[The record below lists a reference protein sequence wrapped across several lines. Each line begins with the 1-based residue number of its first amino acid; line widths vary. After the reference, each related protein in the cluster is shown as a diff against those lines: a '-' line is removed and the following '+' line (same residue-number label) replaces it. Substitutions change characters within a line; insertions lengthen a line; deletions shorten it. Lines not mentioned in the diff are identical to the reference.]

1 MMKISEIMT
10 RQVVALRGEE
20 TAATAARLLSSCNI
34 GAAPVVDGRNR
45 VVGMVTD
52 RDLMIRCL
60 SAGKRPDQTAVSQ
73 IMTAGAVT
81 ARPEEDTAVVSAQ
94 MGLRQIRRMPVV
106 ENGRLMGMVS
116 LSDIAKHDP
125 DSAVTALG
133 YISDNISRR

>member
-20 TAATAARLLSSCNI
+20 TAETAARLLASCNI

-60 SAGKRPDQTAVSQ
+60 GAGKRPDQITVSQ
-73 IMTAGAVT
+73 VMTAGAVT
-81 ARPEEDTAVVSAQ
+81 ARPEEDTAAVSAQ
-94 MGLRQIRRMPVV
+94 MGFRQIRRLPVV
-106 ENGRLMGMVS
+106 ENGRLAGIVS
-116 LSDIAKHDP
+116 LSDIARRDP
-125 DSAVTALG
+125 DNALTALG
-133 YISDNISRR
+133 HVSDNISRR